1 MSWNIYIYAEVKGE
15 NDTDWKPLTKN
26 CVCDNFKYYKD
37 YFYDEME
44 IINTNDTSIE
54 CLKNI
59 DQNLFPNE
67 EYTIKYCSIES
78 FREHYNNI
86 INTFDTEIKSLY
98 TALGI
103 DLYIEDGYYYSD
115 TNEDTNEDIEESY
128 DNNNDLKNK
137 IEIKNYWLK
146 NMTFPVNKKLFT
158 NITMSFNDYIK
169 ALEMLSLCNTLCNM
183 CDNYDDEIRL
193 IFAVM

>member
-1 MSWNIYIYAEVKGE
+1 MSWNIYIYAEVKGK
-15 NDTDWKPLTKN
+15 NDTEWKPLTKN
-26 CVCDNFKYYKD
+26 CVCDNFKHYKD
-37 YFYDEME
+37 CFYDEME
-44 IINTNDTSIE
+44 MMNSKDTSIE
-54 CLKNI
+54 NLKNI

-67 EYTIKYCSIES
+67 EYNIKYCNIDS
-78 FREHYNNI
+78 FRKYYNNI
-86 INTFDTEIKSLY
+86 INSFDTEMKSIY

-103 DLYIEDGYYYSD
+103 DLCIEDGYYYSD
-115 TNEDTNEDIEESY
+115 TDEDIEESY
-128 DNNNDLKNK
+128 DDDNDLKNK

-146 NMTFPVNKKLFT
+146 NMTFPVNKKLFI

-169 ALEMLSLCNTLCNM
+169 ALEMLSLCNTLCTM

>member
-1 MSWNIYIYAEVKGE
+1 MK
-15 NDTDWKPLTKN
+15 
-26 CVCDNFKYYKD
+26 
-37 YFYDEME
+37 
-44 IINTNDTSIE
+44 SI
-54 CLKNI
+54 
-59 DQNLFPNE
+59 
-67 EYTIKYCSIES
+67 
-78 FREHYNNI
+78 
-86 INTFDTEIKSLY
+86 Y

-103 DLYIEDGYYYSD
+103 DLCIEDGYYYSD
-115 TNEDTNEDIEESY
+115 SNEDFEESY
-128 DNNNDLKNK
+128 DDNNDLKNK